1 MLINIGIANAILV
14 LLVAPSIAFF
24 VFRTL
29 KYLLLKYNYLS
40 RHEMIFEFRWHISF
54 AVSILITFIVY
65 LNLTTVYVIRDKT
78 YNTYNVLG
86 SLKYKFKN
94 DTEVNI
100 KIKNNYTVINDS
112 ERRVTVESV
121 VYSTSSYIYNAPERY
136 YNVIYSYEYS
146 SAPREINYLFTN
158 PPESQTSSSSGTKID
173 YWLHY

>member
-1 MLINIGIANAILV
+1 MLINIGIANAILI

-40 RHEMIFEFRWHISF
+40 RHEMIFEFRWHISI
-54 AVSILITFIVY
+54 AVSILITFILY
-65 LNLTTVYVIRDKT
+65 LNLTTIYVISDKT
-78 YNTYNVLG
+78 YSTYNVVG

-94 DTEVNI
+94 DNEVNI
-100 KIKNNYTVINDS
+100 KINTNYTIINDS
-112 ERRVTVESV
+112 ERSITIESV
-121 VYSTSSYIYNAPERY
+121 VYSTSSYIYDAPKRY

-146 SAPREINYLFTN
+146 SIPRVINYLFTN
-158 PPESQTSSSSGTKID
+158 PPESQTSTSGGTKIE